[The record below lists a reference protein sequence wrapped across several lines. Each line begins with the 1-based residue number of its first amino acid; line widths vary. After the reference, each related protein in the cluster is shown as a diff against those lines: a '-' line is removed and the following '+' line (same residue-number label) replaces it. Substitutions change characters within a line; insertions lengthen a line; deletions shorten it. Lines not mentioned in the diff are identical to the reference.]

1 MSDAVLT
8 TLIVAVV
15 GPVVLYVLKTMQPKN
30 TISNVVDMYESFMKE
45 LKAEIVSLRDLNRK
59 LQRENEELR
68 RKLRRDNERR

>member
-15 GPVVLYVLKTMQPKN
+15 GPVLLYVLKNMKSKD
-30 TISNVVDMYESFMKE
+30 TISNVIDMYESFMKE
-45 LKAEIVSLRDLNRK
+45 MKAEIVSLRERNQK

-68 RKLRRDNERR
+68 RKLRR